1 MLRHVLY
8 ILTRGLDLG
17 VDVYTVFPLVLLPED
32 SEVFVGNVGGVYEVD
47 YVYWDL
53 TGDDVILFN
62 PSDILIVNTPKND
75 PNLCRSNLHIRLQY
89 L

>member
-1 MLRHVLY
+1 MLRHVLDV
-8 ILTRGLDLG
+8 LPRGLDLG

-32 SEVFVGNVGGVYEVD
+32 SEVFIGDVGCVNEVD
-47 YVYWDL
+47 YVNWDL
-53 TGDDVILFN
+53 AGDDVILFN
-62 PSDILIVNTPKND
+62 PSDVLIVDTPKND